1 MKLESRAVLPAYLSL
16 KQLALYSGLSVRTLR
31 AHLSDSCRPLPH
43 YRIGGRV
50 LVRPSDYDE
59 WASAFRSRQQ
69 GNLSGLVGEIIRD
82 LG

>member
-1 MKLESRAVLPAYLSL
+1 MSGSRLVQPAYFSL
-16 KQLALYSGLSVRTLR
+16 TELARYSGLSVRTLR
-31 AHLSDSCRPLPH
+31 AHLADPCRPLPH

-50 LVRPSDYDE
+50 LVRPSDYDD

-69 GNLSGLVGEIIRD
+69 RSLNDLVSEIVGD